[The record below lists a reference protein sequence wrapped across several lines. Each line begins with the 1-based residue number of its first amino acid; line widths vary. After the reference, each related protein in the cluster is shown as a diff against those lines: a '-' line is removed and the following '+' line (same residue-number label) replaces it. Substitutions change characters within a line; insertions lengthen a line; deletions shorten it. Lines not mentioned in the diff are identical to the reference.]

1 MIASFGVVV
10 GMWLERF
17 LIVVPS
23 LSHKFLPYSSGHYQP
38 RPVEIMIMTS
48 TFAAMCLLYVL
59 FSKFVPIIS
68 IWELK
73 AGEHPSPALNPPRPT
88 STRSGRRTHERDLRL
103 YDDGDAAQRA
113 VNGLRK
119 AGVADSA
126 ITVISDQPMEAYEFG
141 EMNRATRIWYIASG
155 GGLVGLVFA
164 TWLTRMTELAWPLP
178 TGNMPIVSWWPNL
191 IVIFELTM
199 LGAILAT
206 VATLLVTGG
215 ARPAQ
220 AGALRP
226 RSDQRQDSRRR
237 RNPPRLDD
245 VERALVAAGSPQIKR
260 I

>member
-1 MIASFGVVV
+1 M
-10 GMWLERF
+10 
-17 LIVVPS
+17 
-23 LSHKFLPYSSGHYQP
+23 
-38 RPVEIMIMTS
+38 S
-48 TFAAMCLLYVL
+48 TLY
-59 FSKFVPIIS
+59 
-68 IWELK
+68 
-73 AGEHPSPALNPPRPT
+73 A
-88 STRSGRRTHERDLRL
+88 L

-141 EMNRATRIWYIASG
+141 EMNRTTWIWYIASG

-206 VATLLVTGG
+206 VATLLVTGELLRR
-215 ARPAQ
+215 RPA
-220 AGALRP
+220 LYDP
-226 RSDQRQDSRRR
+226 RVSDGKILVGVENAARAE
-237 RNPPRLDD
+237 D
-245 VERALVAAGSPQIKR
+245 VERALAAAGSLQITR